1 MSIPAGLL
9 PNPLLRTLEQSGK
22 AIPSARQLDPLT
34 RSHVSPRSYSKCESV
49 MDMVLSVVIRKR
61 MYE

>member
-1 MSIPAGLL
+1 MSTTVGLL
-9 PNPLLRTLEQSGK
+9 PNPSLSTLEQSGK

-34 RSHVSPRSYSKCESV
+34 RSHVPPRSYSKCESV
-49 MDMVLSVVIRKR
+49 MDMVLRVVIRKR